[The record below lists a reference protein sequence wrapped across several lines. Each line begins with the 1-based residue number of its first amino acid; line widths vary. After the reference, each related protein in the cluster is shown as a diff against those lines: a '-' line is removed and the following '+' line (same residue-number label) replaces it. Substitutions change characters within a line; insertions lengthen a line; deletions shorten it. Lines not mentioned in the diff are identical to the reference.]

1 MSEIKDTKDTSSFND
16 EKFLSNLNEIK
27 RTKTKYDKI
36 ILFLCSCS
44 ISFFIV
50 ALIFARGASS
60 SNGLEITSFI
70 FLNITAFFLTMI
82 ISFEFVMI
90 YDSIKNV
97 IKRALENKKMKK

>member
-27 RTKTKYDKI
+27 RTKTKYNKI
-36 ILFLCSCS
+36 FLFLCACS

-50 ALIFARGASS
+50 ALIFSNGASS
-60 SNGLEITSFI
+60 SEGLKITSFV
-70 FLNITAFFLTMI
+70 FFNITAFFLTMI

-97 IKRALENKKMKK
+97 IKRALKRKK